1 MGCYLDDST
10 LARDLEHLSLADRPV
25 TEAHINYFCK
35 LGELDIVE
43 NDKRTIDLDHCSV
56 VDARSD
62 VVVAGD
68 CLYVGAVGVK
78 LLH

>member
-1 MGCYLDDST
+1 M
-10 LARDLEHLSLADRPV
+10 SLADRPV
-25 TEAHINYFCK
+25 AEAHIDYFCK